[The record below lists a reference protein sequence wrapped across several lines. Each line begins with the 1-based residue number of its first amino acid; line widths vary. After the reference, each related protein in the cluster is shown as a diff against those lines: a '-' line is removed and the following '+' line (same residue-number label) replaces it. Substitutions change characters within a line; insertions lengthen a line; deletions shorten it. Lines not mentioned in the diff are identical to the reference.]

1 MCMHLIRVLIPR
13 VSVIRIHWTVEYW
26 LWFWIQYI
34 FLAVNEYEIG
44 WMGMRF
50 SSIIIYIAVTL
61 FLVNNAIANSSTHR
75 ELKDE
80 CGVTYTDRIIGGKN
94 ASLGQYPW
102 LARIGYKCKQQHI
115 RWFFPIKPYSHYIV
129 HKYLIAKGKRG
140 YIHGCG
146 GALIDRCHIV
156 TAAHCVK
163 NLGRRIKL
171 CVCVCEV
178 LNRCA
183 LTREYYLS
191 FIQYSG
197 TKLFW
202 VKTTH
207 HPISIAMMIFAPILC
222 SISNQPESSYRNSTI
237 RGGRSTISLWWN
249 SIDPF
254 VLQVY
259 ILPAKICNFS
269 DDRITFSEWVLPLCI
284 PSGDLINIDLNG
296 QIAEVGQFRYM
307 CSVLVLYTYVLLCLR
322 SWMGFNGQR
331 SPNRNTISP
340 DSKRNFWT
348 DQWMTIV
355 IQLQYHYCSYP

>member
-146 GALIDRCHIV
+146 GALIDRLHII

-171 CVCVCEV
+171 CVCVCVKCWTVVRWQE
-178 LNRCA
+178 NI
-183 LTREYYLS
+183 TYLS
-191 FIQYSG
+191 FNIQARNCFGWKRRIIRYRLRWWYLRRS
-197 TKLFW
+197 
-202 VKTTH
+202 
-207 HPISIAMMIFAPILC
+207 FAVFQT
-222 SISNQPESSYRNSTI
+222 N
-237 RGGRSTISLWWN
+237 
-249 SIDPF
+249 
-254 VLQVY
+254 
-259 ILPAKICNFS
+259 
-269 DDRITFSEWVLPLCI
+269 
-284 PSGDLINIDLNG
+284 
-296 QIAEVGQFRYM
+296 
-307 CSVLVLYTYVLLCLR
+307 
-322 SWMGFNGQR
+322 
-331 SPNRNTISP
+331 PNHRTE
-340 DSKRNFWT
+340 T
-348 DQWMTIV
+348 VQ
-355 IQLQYHYCSYP
+355 